1 MQRHRRQEMQRQ
13 FIQKTSGWIPV
24 AVMALLAIALVAGQA
39 RANLPK
45 EAVTGQIPLATTSLG
60 AALNAELLRRL
71 ESLPTSVN
79 SLLVVPESVSRRLD
93 TRILRRELIDD
104 QTVRRLKK

>member
-1 MQRHRRQEMQRQ
+1 MQRQ

-24 AVMALLAIALVAGQA
+24 AVMALLAIALIAGQA
-39 RANLPK
+39 RANLTK
-45 EAVTGQIPLATTSLG
+45 EVAKGQIPLATTSLG

-79 SLLVVPESVSRRLD
+79 SILDVPESVSRRLD

-104 QTVRRLKK
+104 QTVRRLQ